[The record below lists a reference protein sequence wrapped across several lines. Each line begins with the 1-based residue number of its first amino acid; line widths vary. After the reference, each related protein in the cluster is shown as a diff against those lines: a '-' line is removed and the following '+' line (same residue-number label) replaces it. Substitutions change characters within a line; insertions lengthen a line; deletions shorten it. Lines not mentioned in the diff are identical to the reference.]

1 MALGIIGSLFH
12 WWWEDGAGN
21 GQVVLGG
28 LKKRS
33 IAPILMHQTDNFP
46 TLIYD
51 DELWVVTKGEITLD
65 IALLEDDQHR
75 NSAWICILI
84 HARSKFQVLLFQN

>member
-1 MALGIIGSLFH
+1 
-12 WWWEDGAGN
+12 
-21 GQVVLGG
+21 
-28 LKKRS
+28 
-33 IAPILMHQTDNFP
+33 MHQTDNFP

-75 NSAWICILI
+75 NSA
-84 HARSKFQVLLFQN
+84 